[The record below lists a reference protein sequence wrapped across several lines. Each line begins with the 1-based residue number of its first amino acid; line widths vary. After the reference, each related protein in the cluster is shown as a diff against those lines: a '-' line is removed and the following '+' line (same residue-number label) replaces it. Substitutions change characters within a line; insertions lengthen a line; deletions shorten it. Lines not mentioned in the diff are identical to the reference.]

1 MALHGV
7 RALGWKAALRGTLST
22 PTPLDHD
29 LIVAIADQLPV
40 GVYVASV
47 PEGAFVYA
55 NDAFQ
60 RIMGM
65 APRTEALG
73 GASAAF
79 YGIHTRDGQRYPD
92 DRLPFARVLRE
103 KTSVTIDDIVVHRPD
118 GTRVFVRAVGQPLVD
133 AAGTV
138 KHVVVALSDM
148 TEEVRARSR
157 ADVAEG
163 RLEHLLAHAPIIL
176 FAFDRRGV
184 VTLTEGR
191 GLDGLGFRPKELLG
205 RSVFDLYAQ
214 DETLV
219 SQARRVLSGETF
231 TVIGQQ
237 GRTWFETT
245 LTPIRGATGDVDG
258 AIGVSIDVTERV
270 TAQERLV
277 RTERLASMGT
287 LSATIAHEINNPLTY
302 ILGSLQLVAARLTDP
317 LSRVPGAQELA
328 GHVESAREGADRVRR
343 IVRGLQ
349 AFSRRDDDRLEPT
362 DVHAAIE
369 HAIEMTGNAIR
380 HRARLV
386 RYLERVPPALASEL
400 RLGQVCVNLLMNAA
414 QAIPEGSP
422 EANEIGVR
430 TSCDEDKGEV
440 VVAVED
446 TGSGMRPDVLSRL
459 FEPFFTTKALGEGN
473 GLGLSICHGIVES
486 FGGSIE
492 VDSVVGKGTTFRVR
506 LRASQSAPP
515 CARLETPHSDA
526 LPPRRGRLL
535 IIDDD
540 EKVGQ
545 ALACL
550 LRTDHDTEVSVEPR
564 AIAERLLA
572 GERFDVILCDLMM
585 PGMTGMELHA
595 TVAREVPEQA
605 ERFVFVTGGAFTPA
619 ATEFVGRVSNTVLE
633 KPYDLRALNA
643 ALAVHLRR

>member
-1 MALHGV
+1 M
-7 RALGWKAALRGTLST
+7 ST
-22 PTPLDHD
+22 HTPLEHD
-29 LIVAIADQLPV
+29 LIAAIADQLPV
-40 GVYVASV
+40 GIYVASV
-47 PEGAFVYA
+47 PDGAFVYA
-55 NDAFQ
+55 NDAFR

-65 APRTEALG
+65 PPRTEALG

-103 KTSVTIDDIVVHRPD
+103 KTSVTIDDIVVHRAD

-133 AAGTV
+133 AAGAV
-138 KHVVVALSDM
+138 KHVVVAFSDM
-148 TEEVRARSR
+148 TEEVRARTR
-157 ADVAEG
+157 ADLAEG
-163 RLEHLLAHAPIIL
+163 HLEHLLAHAPIIL
-176 FAFDRRGV
+176 FAYDRRGV

-191 GLDGLGFRPKELLG
+191 GLEGLGFRPKELLG
-205 RSVFDLYAQ
+205 RSVLVLEAH

-219 SQARRVLSGETF
+219 CQSPRVLSGETF

-237 GRTWFETT
+237 GRAWLETT
-245 LTPIRGATGDVDG
+245 LTPVRGALGDVEG

-270 TAQERLV
+270 IAQEHLV

-302 ILGSLQLVAARLTDP
+302 ILGSLELVAARLTGP
-317 LSRVPGAQELA
+317 LSPMPGAQELA

-349 AFSRRDDDRLEPT
+349 AFSRQDDDRLEPT

-369 HAIEMTGNAIR
+369 RAIEMTGNAIR

-386 RYLERVPPALASEL
+386 RYLEPIPPALASEL
-400 RLGQVCVNLLMNAA
+400 RLGQVVVNLLMNAA

-422 EANEIGVR
+422 EANEVRVR
-430 TSCDEDKGEV
+430 TSCDKDKGEV
-440 VVAVED
+440 VVTVED
-446 TGSGMRPDVLSRL
+446 TGSGIEPGVLSRL

-486 FGGSIE
+486 FGGRIE
-492 VDSVVGKGTTFRVR
+492 VDSAVGKGTAFRVR
-506 LRASQSAPP
+506 LKASASAPP
-515 CARLETPHSDA
+515 RADRETPHSDA

-535 IIDDD
+535 VIDDD

-545 ALACL
+545 ALAGL
-550 LRTDHDTEVSVEPR
+550 LRADHDVEVSVEPR
-564 AIAERLLA
+564 AIAKRLLA
-572 GERFDVILCDLMM
+572 GERFDAILCDLMM
-585 PGMTGMELHA
+585 PEMTGMELHA
-595 TVAREVPEQA
+595 TVAKKVPEQA

-619 ATEFVGRVSNTVLE
+619 ASDFVGRTSNTVLE
-633 KPYDLRALNA
+633 KPYDLRALRA

>member
-1 MALHGV
+1 
-7 RALGWKAALRGTLST
+7 LST
-22 PTPLDHD
+22 HTPLEHD
-29 LIVAIADQLPV
+29 LIAAIAGQLPV
-40 GVYVASV
+40 GIYVASV
-47 PEGAFVYA
+47 PDGAFVYA

-65 APRTEALG
+65 PPRSEALG
-73 GASAAF
+73 GSSAAV
-79 YGIHTRDGQRYPD
+79 YGLHTRDGQRYPD

-103 KTSVTIDDIVVHRPD
+103 KTSITIDDIVVHRAD

-133 AAGTV
+133 ARGAV
-138 KHVVVALSDM
+138 KHVVVAFSDM
-148 TEEVRARSR
+148 TEEVRARTR
-157 ADVAEG
+157 ADLAEG
-163 RLEHLLAHAPIIL
+163 HLEHLLAHAPIIL
-176 FAFDRRGV
+176 FAYDRRGV

-191 GLDGLGFRPKELLG
+191 GLEGLGFRPKELLG
-205 RSVFDLYAQ
+205 RSVFDLYAH

-245 LTPIRGATGDVDG
+245 LTPVRGATGEVDG

-270 TAQERLV
+270 IAQEHLV
-277 RTERLASMGT
+277 QTERLASMGT

-302 ILGSLQLVAARLTDP
+302 ILGSLELVAARLTGP
-317 LSRVPGAQELA
+317 LSRMPGAQELA

-349 AFSRRDDDRLEPT
+349 AFSRKDDDRQEPT

-369 HAIEMTGNAIR
+369 RAIEMTGNAIR

-386 RYLERVPPALASEL
+386 RYLEPVPPALASQL
-400 RLGQVCVNLLMNAA
+400 RLSQVVVNLLMNAA

-422 EANEIGVR
+422 EANEIRVR
-430 TSCDEDKGEV
+430 TSCDMDKGEV

-446 TGSGMRPDVLSRL
+446 TGSGMEPGVLSRL

-492 VDSVVGKGTTFRVR
+492 VDSAVSKGTAFRVR
-506 LRASQSAPP
+506 LRASASAPP
-515 CARLETPHSDA
+515 RADGETPHSDA

-535 IIDDD
+535 VIDDD

-545 ALACL
+545 ALAGL
-550 LRTDHDTEVSVEPR
+550 LRADHDVEVSVEPR
-564 AIAERLLA
+564 AIAKRLLA
-572 GERFDVILCDLMM
+572 GERFDAILCDIMM
-585 PGMTGMELHA
+585 PEMTGMELHA
-595 TVAREVPEQA
+595 TVAKKVPEQA

-619 ATEFVGRVSNTVLE
+619 ATDFVGRISNTVLE

-643 ALAVHLRR
+643 ALAVHLRP

>member
-1 MALHGV
+1 V
-7 RALGWKAALRGTLST
+7 RRRVSL
-22 PTPLDHD
+22 PTHAPLQHE
-29 LIVAIADQLPV
+29 LIAAIADQLPV
-40 GVYVASV
+40 GIYVARV
-47 PEGAFVYA
+47 PDGAFVYA
-55 NDAFQ
+55 NDAFR

-65 APRTEALG
+65 PPRAEALG

-79 YGIHTRDGQRYPD
+79 YGIHTRDGERYPD

-103 KTSVTIDDIVVHRPD
+103 KASVTIDDIVVHRPD
-118 GTRVFVRAVGQPLVD
+118 GTRVFVRAVGQPLCD
-133 AAGTV
+133 TAGTV
-138 KHVVVALSDM
+138 EQVVVALSDM
-148 TEEVRARSR
+148 TEEVKARSR
-157 ADVAEG
+157 ADLAEG
-163 RLEHLLAHAPIIL
+163 RLTHLLAHAPIIL
-176 FAFDRRGV
+176 FAYDRRGV

-191 GLDGLGFRPKELLG
+191 GLEGLGFRPKELLG
-205 RSVFDLYAQ
+205 RSVFDLYAH

-231 TVIGQQ
+231 TVIAQQ
-237 GRTWFETT
+237 GQTWLETT

-270 TAQERLV
+270 TAQEHLV

-302 ILGSLQLVAARLTDP
+302 VLGSLQLVAGRLTGA
-317 LSRVPGAQELA
+317 LSRMSGAQELA

-349 AFSRRDDDRLEPT
+349 AFSRQDDDRLEPT

-369 HAIEMTGNAIR
+369 RAIEMTGNGIR

-386 RYLERVPPALASEL
+386 KDLERVPPALASEL
-400 RLGQVCVNLLMNAA
+400 RLGQVVVNLLLNAA

-422 EANEIGVR
+422 ETNEIRVR
-430 TSCDEDKGEV
+430 TSCDGETGEV
-440 VVAVED
+440 VVTVED
-446 TGSGMRPDVLSRL
+446 TGSGIEPGVLPRL
-459 FEPFFTTKALGEGN
+459 FEPFFTTKALGEGS

-492 VDSVVGKGTTFRVR
+492 VDSAVGKGTTFRVR
-506 LRASQSAPP
+506 LRASTSAPP
-515 CARLETPHSDA
+515 CARREAPESDA

-535 IIDDD
+535 IVDDD
-540 EKVGQ
+540 EKVGLS
-545 ALACL
+545 LAYL
-550 LRTDHDTEVSVEPR
+550 LRTDHDVEVSVEPR

-595 TVAREVPEQA
+595 TVAKRAPEQA
-605 ERFVFVTGGAFTPA
+605 DRFVFVTGGAFTPA
-619 ATEFVGRVSNTVLE
+619 ATDFVGRVSNTVLM
-633 KPYDLRALNA
+633 KPYDLRELNA

>member
-1 MALHGV
+1 LTT
-7 RALGWKAALRGTLST
+7 R
-22 PTPLDHD
+22 TPLEPD
-29 LIVAIADQLPV
+29 LIAAIAGQLPV
-40 GVYVASV
+40 GIYVASV
-47 PEGAFVYA
+47 PDGAFVYA

-60 RIMGM
+60 RIMGV
-65 APRTEALG
+65 PPHKEALS
-73 GASAAF
+73 GASGAS

-103 KTSVTIDDIVVHRPD
+103 KTSVTIDDVVVHRAD

-133 AAGTV
+133 AAGEV
-138 KHVVVALSDM
+138 KHVVVAFSDM
-148 TEEVRARSR
+148 TEEVRTRAR
-157 ADVAEG
+157 ADLAEG
-163 RLEHLLAHAPIIL
+163 HLTHLLAHAPIIL
-176 FAFDRRGV
+176 FAYDRHGV

-191 GLDGLGFRPKELLG
+191 GLEGLGFRPKELLG
-205 RSVFDLYAQ
+205 RSVFDLYAH
-214 DETLV
+214 DEALV

-237 GRTWFETT
+237 GQTWFETT
-245 LTPIRGATGDVDG
+245 LTPVRGATGDVDG
-258 AIGVSIDVTERV
+258 AIGVSIDITERV
-270 TAQERLV
+270 TAQEHLV

-302 ILGSLQLVAARLTDP
+302 IVGSLGLVAARLTDP
-317 LSRVPGAQELA
+317 LSLLPGAQELA

-369 HAIEMTGNAIR
+369 RAIEMTGNAIR

-386 RYLERVPPALASEL
+386 RHLERVPPALASDL
-400 RLGQVCVNLLMNAA
+400 RLGQVVVNLLMNAA
-414 QAIPEGSP
+414 HAIPEGSP
-422 EANEIGVR
+422 EANEIRVR
-430 TSCDEDKGEV
+430 TSFDEDRGEV
-440 VVAVED
+440 VLAVED
-446 TGSGMRPDVLSRL
+446 TGSGMEPGVLSRL
-459 FEPFFTTKALGEGN
+459 FEPFFTTKTLGEGN

-486 FGGSIE
+486 FGASIE
-492 VDSVVGKGTTFRVR
+492 VDSVVGKGTNFRVR
-506 LRASQSAPP
+506 LRASTSAPP
-515 CARLETPHSDA
+515 SARRESPHSDA

-535 IIDDD
+535 IVDDD
-540 EKVGQ
+540 EKVGE

-550 LRTDHDTEVSVEPR
+550 LRADHDVEVSVDPR

-572 GERFDVILCDLMM
+572 GERFDAILCDLMM

-595 TVAREVPEQA
+595 TVVREVPEQA

-619 ATEFVGRVSNTVLE
+619 ATDFVGRVSNTVLE
-633 KPYDLRALNA
+633 KPYDLRALTA
-643 ALAVHLRR
+643 ALAAQLRR

>member
-1 MALHGV
+1 M
-7 RALGWKAALRGTLST
+7 
-22 PTPLDHD
+22 P
-29 LIVAIADQLPV
+29 
-40 GVYVASV
+40 
-47 PEGAFVYA
+47 
-55 NDAFQ
+55 
-60 RIMGM
+60 
-65 APRTEALG
+65 PRPDALG

-79 YGIHTRDGQRYPD
+79 YGIHTRDGERYPD

-118 GTRVFVRAVGQPLVD
+118 GSQVFVRAVGQPLVD
-133 AAGTV
+133 TVGTV
-138 KHVVVALSDM
+138 SQVVVAFTDM
-148 TEEVRARSR
+148 TEEVKARSR
-157 ADVAEG
+157 ADLAEG
-163 RLEHLLAHAPIIL
+163 HLTHLLAHAPIIL
-176 FAFDRRGV
+176 FAYDRRGV

-191 GLDGLGFRPKELLG
+191 GLEGLGFRPKELLG
-205 RSVFDLYAQ
+205 RSVFDLYAH

-219 SQARRVLSGETF
+219 SHARRVLSGETF

-270 TAQERLV
+270 RAQEHLV

-302 ILGSLQLVAARLTDP
+302 VLGSLELVAARLTGP
-317 LSRVPGAQELA
+317 LSGMPGAQELA

-349 AFSRRDDDRLEPT
+349 AFSRQDDDRLEPT
-362 DVHAAIE
+362 DVHLAIE
-369 HAIEMTGNAIR
+369 RAIEMTGNAIR

-386 RYLERVPPALASEL
+386 KDLERVPPALASEL
-400 RLGQVCVNLLMNAA
+400 RLGQVVVNLLVNAA

-422 EANEIGVR
+422 EANEIRVR
-430 TSCDEDKGEV
+430 TSCDEEKGEV
-440 VVAVED
+440 IVAVED
-446 TGSGMRPDVLSRL
+446 TGSGIEPGVLSRL

-492 VDSVVGKGTTFRVR
+492 VDSAVGKGTTFRVR
-506 LRASQSAPP
+506 LRASTSAPFV
-515 CARLETPHSDA
+515 ARREAPESDA

-545 ALACL
+545 SLANL
-550 LRTDHDTEVSVEPR
+550 LRTDHDVEVSAEPK

-595 TVAREVPEQA
+595 TVAKRVPEQA
-605 ERFVFVTGGAFTPA
+605 DRFVFVTGGAFTPA
-619 ATEFVGRVSNTVLE
+619 ATDFVERVSNTVLT

-643 ALAVHLRR
+643 AVGVHLRR

>member
-1 MALHGV
+1 MRLKGS
-7 RALGWKAALRGTLST
+7 L
-22 PTPLDHD
+22 PTHAPLEHE
-29 LIVAIADQLPV
+29 LVAAIADQLPV
-40 GVYVASV
+40 GIYVARV
-47 PEGAFVYA
+47 PDGAFVYA

-65 APRTEALG
+65 PPRADALG

-79 YGIHTRDGQRYPD
+79 YGIHTRDGERYPD

-103 KTSVTIDDIVVHRPD
+103 KASVTIDDIVVHRPD
-118 GTRVFVRAVGQPLVD
+118 GTRVFVRAVGQPLCD
-133 AAGTV
+133 TAGTV
-138 KHVVVALSDM
+138 KQVVVAFSDM
-148 TEEVRARSR
+148 TEEVKVRSR
-157 ADVAEG
+157 ADLAEG
-163 RLEHLLAHAPIIL
+163 RLTHLLAHAPIIL
-176 FAFDRRGV
+176 FAYDRRGV

-191 GLDGLGFRPKELLG
+191 GLEGLGFRPKELLG
-205 RSVFDLYAQ
+205 RSVFDLYAH

-231 TVIGQQ
+231 TVIAQQ
-237 GRTWFETT
+237 GRMWLETT

-270 TAQERLV
+270 TAQEHLV

-302 ILGSLQLVAARLTDP
+302 VLGSLQLVAARLTGP
-317 LSRVPGAQELA
+317 LSRMSGAQELA

-349 AFSRRDDDRLEPT
+349 AFSRQDDDRLEPT
-362 DVHAAIE
+362 DVHAVIE
-369 HAIEMTGNAIR
+369 RAIEMTGNGIR

-386 RYLERVPPALASEL
+386 KDLERVPPALASEL
-400 RLGQVCVNLLMNAA
+400 RLGQVVVNLLVNAA

-422 EANEIGVR
+422 ETNEIRVR
-430 TSCDEDKGEV
+430 TSCDEETGEV
-440 VVAVED
+440 VVTVED
-446 TGSGMRPDVLSRL
+446 TGSGIEPDVLSRL
-459 FEPFFTTKALGEGN
+459 FEPFFTTKALGEGS

-486 FGGSIE
+486 FGGTIE
-492 VDSVVGKGTTFRVR
+492 VDSAVGKGTTFRLR
-506 LRASQSAPP
+506 LRASTSAPP
-515 CARLETPHSDA
+515 CARREAPESEA

-535 IIDDD
+535 IVDDD

-545 ALACL
+545 SLAYL
-550 LRTDHDTEVSVEPR
+550 LRTDHDVEVSVEPR

-595 TVAREVPEQA
+595 TVAKRAPEQA
-605 ERFVFVTGGAFTPA
+605 DRFVFVTGGAFTPA
-619 ATEFVGRVSNTVLE
+619 ATAFVGRVSNTVLM